1 MFPDSSILEYS
12 DSLAFTG
19 LYTERIFGFL
29 THDDNSA
36 NIPDEMANK
45 LLPRQRERKCRQK
58 NVGGVLRQSEVF
70 FSLADHVVANHVVQP
85 GIW

>member
-1 MFPDSSILEYS
+1 MLKKIHMDILRR
-12 DSLAFTG
+12 LGFTKG
-19 LYTERIFGFL
+19 DFSGFVNVSGFINFRVFEFVGVYTERIFGFL

-58 NVGGVLRQSEVF
+58 NVGGV
-70 FSLADHVVANHVVQP
+70 
-85 GIW
+85 